1 MIGALSYVVYV
12 VTGCKGL
19 FVSPGFRKVESYA
32 LIPMKKRI
40 WSLIHETLPWVRD
53 KQ

>member
-19 FVSPGFRKVESYA
+19 FVSPGFRKVEPYA
-32 LIPMKKRI
+32 LIPMENI
-40 WSLIHETLPWVRD
+40 IQSLIYERLPWVRD